1 MPGVLGTICC
11 DSQSSLAFLRIRQ
24 RVVLICELINYLG
37 LKLVYVQ
44 MTRKT
49 PILFRG
55 TVTLV
60 SLTLRLLPVVLLM
73 AAAGGWFGHVEDG
86 PWLLRNLLPLLLVVV
101 LSLVTLYRGAGRW
114 TGRGWREPLALVGF
128 AIPTVGLAIYLHYA
142 YAVNLDGMFAGGAGD
157 LFRYLPVYT
166 AGAGLIG
173 YAIGWIVGRNVN

>member
-73 AAAGGWFGHVEDG
+73 AAAGGWFGHVDPATGMFE
-86 PWLLRNLLPLLLVVV
+86 R
-101 LSLVTLYRGAGRW
+101 VTFCPGYTR
-114 TGRGWREPLALVGF
+114 
-128 AIPTVGLAIYLHYA
+128 GLAFHG
-142 YAVNLDGMFAGGAGD
+142 DFA
-157 LFRYLPVYT
+157 LCLCR
-166 AGAGLIG
+166 
-173 YAIGWIVGRNVN
+173 